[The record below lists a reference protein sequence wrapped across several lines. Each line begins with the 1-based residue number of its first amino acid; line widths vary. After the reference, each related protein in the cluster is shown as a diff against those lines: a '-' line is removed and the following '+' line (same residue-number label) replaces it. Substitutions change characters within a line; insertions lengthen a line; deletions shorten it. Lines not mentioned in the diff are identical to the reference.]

1 MKIFFVC
8 FRNCSNKIDLVRK
21 GAPTIPLTSIARTKI
36 VERVSTRNSFPA
48 GLSSLVCDGTEIEKW
63 ICEEKRIPLVP
74 LTGSYQVGKQV
85 AQTVQARFGK
95 TILQLGQNNCI
106 IVMDDADLTLAIP
119 AVFFATV
126 GSTG

>member
-1 MKIFFVC
+1 
-8 FRNCSNKIDLVRK
+8 
-21 GAPTIPLTSIARTKI
+21 
-36 VERVSTRNSFPA
+36 
-48 GLSSLVCDGTEIEKW
+48 
-63 ICEEKRIPLVP
+63 